1 MFKKE
6 ITYGYGD
13 VCIIDAITS
22 DIEHRSEC
30 KTKKNGML
38 PIFTAPMSS
47 VLNEKNYKVFKK
59 NGIIPII
66 PRTVNIEKRNEL
78 VKSGVWVSYS
88 LNEFKTF
95 VGENESVN
103 PETKICIDL
112 AKGNLTTIF
121 EIAKQAKEK
130 YGNNIILMTGNI
142 SNPETYKEYC
152 RAGIDYVR
160 LAIGSGAG
168 CLSAS
173 NLGVHMGIATL
184 INETYNQKKIVEEDI
199 KNHFT
204 SYKCVTK
211 IIADGGIRNYDDVNK
226 ALALGADY
234 VMIGGLLSSL
244 IESCAETFYY
254 STVGN
259 LELREKNFVDQFDKK
274 TVIEENDGVFQITS
288 LDAKNEPV
296 CSIQVKKL
304 YKRFYGMASKQGQID
319 LFGKKKRTSE
329 GKEVI
334 LECKTSIK
342 KWTENMN
349 DFLASAMSYCDIRD
363 VNDFN
368 PENVE
373 TRLLS
378 QREQSAINK

>member
-6 ITYGYGD
+6 VTYGYGD

-22 DIEHRSEC
+22 DIEHRSDC
-30 KTKKNGML
+30 NTKKDGML

-47 VLNEKNYKVFKK
+47 VLNEKNYSIFQEH
-59 NGIIPII
+59 GIIPII
-66 PRTVNIEKRNEL
+66 PRTVPIEKRDEL
-78 VKSGVWVSYS
+78 AHMGVWVSYS
-88 LNEFKTF
+88 LNEFIDF
-95 VGENESVN
+95 IERNDILPVD
-103 PETKICIDL
+103 TKICIDL

-121 EIAKQAKEK
+121 DAAKKAKQKFGE
-130 YGNNIILMTGNI
+130 NITLMSGNI
-142 SNPETYKEYC
+142 ANPETYKEYC

-160 LAIGSGAG
+160 LSVGSGAG

-184 INETYNQKKIVEEDI
+184 INETYKQKKGVEADI
-199 KNHFT
+199 QNLFT

-211 IIADGGIRNYDDVNK
+211 IIADGGIRNYDDVIK

-244 IESCAETFYY
+244 LESCAETFYFD
-254 STVGN
+254 SNGDVCILN
-259 LELREKNFVDQFDKK
+259 QFDPNTKI
-274 TVIEENDGVFQITS
+274 TENDGYFNIVNTG
-288 LDAKNEPV
+288 KNGEDV
-296 CSIQVKKL
+296 CGYVVKELK
-304 YKRFYGMASKQGQID
+304 KRFYGMASKRGQMD
-319 LFGKKKRTSE
+319 LFGSKKRTAE

-334 LECKTSIK
+334 LDCKTTID
-342 KWTENMN
+342 KWSENMN
-349 DFLASAMSYCDIRD
+349 DFLASAMSYCDVRD
-363 VNDFN
+363 VCDFN

-378 QREQSAINK
+378 QREQAAINK

>member
-1 MFKKE
+1 MFIEKV
-6 ITYGYGD
+6 TYGYGD

-30 KTKKNGML
+30 NTRKDGML

-47 VLNEKNYKVFKK
+47 VLNEKNYGIFQD

-66 PRTVNIEKRNEL
+66 PRTVSIEKRNEL
-78 VKSGVWVSYS
+78 VKKGVWVSYS
-88 LNEFKTF
+88 LNEFKNF
-95 VGENESVN
+95 IDENENVN
-103 PETKICIDL
+103 EGTKICIDL
-112 AKGNLTTIF
+112 AKGNLETIF
-121 EIAKQAKEK
+121 EYSKMAKKK
-130 YGNNIILMTGNI
+130 YGNNIILMSGNC

-152 RAGIDYVR
+152 RAGIDYIR
-160 LAIGSGAG
+160 LSIGSGAG

-173 NLGVHMGIATL
+173 NVGTHMGIATL
-184 INETYNQKKIVEEDI
+184 INETYKQKKLVEEGI
-199 KNHFT
+199 NNHFT

-211 IIADGGIRNYDDVNK
+211 IIADGGIRNYDDINK

-254 STVGN
+254 TTYNGV
-259 LELREKNFVDQFDKK
+259 ELREKNVVNVFDPNLK
-274 TVIEENDGVFQITS
+274 IEECDEGFSLINIDENGKEVCGQI
-288 LDAKNEPV
+288 
-296 CSIQVKKL
+296 VKKL

-329 GKEVI
+329 GKEKI
-334 LECKTSIK
+334 FECTTSIS
-342 KWTENMN
+342 KWAENMS
-349 DFLASAMSYCDIRD
+349 DYLASAMSYCDIRNVD
-363 VNDFN
+363 DFN